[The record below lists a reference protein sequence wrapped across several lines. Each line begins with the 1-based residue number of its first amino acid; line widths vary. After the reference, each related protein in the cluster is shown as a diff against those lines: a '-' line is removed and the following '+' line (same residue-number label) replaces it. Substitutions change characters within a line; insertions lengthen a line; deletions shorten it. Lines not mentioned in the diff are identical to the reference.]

1 MNSAPERHGP
11 CEDTE
16 WMSSRSTVAM
26 LASRRRHSRRG
37 LRVLQPVDMVYN
49 LKLEGPKDYELL
61 RDLLLRHRPFLTIY
75 EIPCTAWSRIQHLNY
90 DQCELQKLQQQQ
102 SAAVEAMVQTIL
114 ALHKEGCHFLIENP
128 AGTPFW
134 DHPALRRLR
143 ALTGVELR
151 TGHMCRFG
159 LRDND
164 GLLLKKPTSWLS
176 DLTEVLSSVSL
187 QCQCGPPQHHGRC
200 LGGQVTRAAQVYTS
214 DLCEALVDGLQ
225 NALSVHGD
233 ERFCSNHVAAYEDVR
248 VLFVDVN
255 RHEDAWKP
263 LLQEAEDRLR
273 GKAAMSAIVKAATPF
288 FEKIRTLVPWELIR
302 VQISRTPMVR
312 RLPIE
317 IISAGAKHRGV
328 VLHMSDDSIRIEAEA
343 IKPILENSASR
354 FASPVR
360 TAIFF
365 YGTAP
370 DTSLDESA
378 NLQPEPKHV
387 PEASRA
393 RQTEEFD
400 AADALQPYQAGYRD
414 ITFPG
419 LDRETPKWFNDR
431 LSLDIV
437 FLKDI
442 RGATY
447 AYLNQVDTATSYQA
461 LAYLANRSE
470 DEVLKVLINGWLTF
484 FGYPDQ
490 LLLDAEGAFKSYRFE
505 SLQAQCGVKLVYIPA
520 DAHHQLGHAERHGQA
535 IRYVVRALVSQFAP
549 TSTAEMNLVVSMAT
563 AAKNSLMRRSGST
576 PSQWVFGRLPR
587 LPGALLSTGGTMEA
601 CQLLEDSERLRQIE
615 SVRAEAMAQYIRF
628 EYDSTLRAALLRK
641 GRPFRGPF
649 EVGQRIAYYRAR
661 NQLDGQGTLEGYRQ
675 GVIVALD
682 GPNGNLWVRT
692 MRGQCRV
699 VPPHAEEEWW
709 QPGQQDLDLLK
720 NFEEEL
726 PRHPLAF
733 RADDGLRGA
742 AQAAEPEL
750 DEIPLDARGQPVL
763 EPSPPLMLEPLML
776 VPPTP
781 RNIPSTPRLAPGTP
795 GGVRGGAAPLTL
807 PPVPEDSSLAPVAQE
822 VQLEE
827 ALLRTT
833 RPPLA
838 AQPQPFVM
846 MGYQFPAMAKV
857 QERQAFDSI
866 LVTDPGKRPLDN
878 SADLNE
884 NPDGSGNLVLG
895 LFSHGR
901 FSGITRDTAKHE
913 KLTRYLTAYLKH
925 HGLSGSTTS
934 LSISRNVRALPH
946 RDCHNA
952 KASVNHLVTLGQ
964 YVGGRLWVQAEGS
977 EIVDPKGVVW
987 RKINGK
993 RVAGYYHDA
1002 HEQIVEFSPSNL
1014 HETEEFAGDRWS
1026 ITAYTTRSVNTARLR
1041 DLHRLRQL
1049 GFSPLRHP
1057 DRKLREWLT
1066 WPMHRAYPLT
1076 STGETNER
1084 IAMETSGDEG
1094 DDGGHVHE
1102 ATRAKKQALK
1112 KELPWKAMT
1121 PEERPAFVS
1130 AVQAEWKEW
1139 LKWSSCHPV
1148 KVQPGTVDRSL
1159 ILKSR
1164 LCYRWKPKAE
1174 EEGKYKAKAR
1184 LVVAGFADPHL
1195 PLLTRDSLVLSRAGF
1210 MLVLQWSCSHK
1221 VSLWNG
1227 DCRSAFLQGRP
1238 DDESPTPIFMA
1249 PPKDPIALEAIPEW
1263 NDTTLLYKLSAPVYG
1278 QSNAPRRWYLHVL
1291 DVMEGLQWTRHSLDP
1306 CLFLFRQDNAVVAV
1320 LGIHVD
1326 DVIAA
1331 ALEGHGHVLDAIHA
1345 KFEWGSPWV
1354 SRDFKFVGRHIRQK
1368 DDGTITIDQEGYVSE
1383 VPLTK
1388 TKLDPSTPLK
1398 DHSDLI
1404 TEYRSGIGSLQW
1416 LAGTTRGDISADVSL
1431 IQKPPKDLLVSDL
1444 LEINAVLRYVRATQD
1459 SVVRIHPV
1467 NLTNLLFICY
1477 GDSGWGNA
1485 YGGKSQGGLVVVA
1498 TDEAVYTEPRPGSIL
1513 EWKSYRH
1520 QRVLRSTLAAE
1531 ACALDRAQD
1540 YGNYLA
1546 LMFSEMTDGGFLA
1559 THNQRPAYPVIPVTD
1574 SRSVWDS
1581 VHRMSTTFAEKRVEV
1596 DIAGLRESCR
1606 GLRWVPTE
1614 QQRADCLTKRSRTLR
1629 DEFRRF
1635 LANPVVTLTDARSAE
1650 EATCPSPLDSSHG
1663 KGHSMLQ
1670 KGLSCRIARSF
1681 LPEADR
1687 AMKNSKMLLELELM
1701 PQSPAEASSKA
1712 PNQEENSFYLQRH
1725 KLSEYFKA
1733 LLSAM
1738 LRWKPSDPYA
1748 WMLGQLQGKIIA
1760 SAPAE
1765 ISRIRRVPS
1774 FKGGACVITGP
1785 SGVGK
1790 STLIKKLMAEFPGQF
1805 GFSVSHTTR
1814 EPRPGEQAGVDYHFV
1829 TRDQMQQD
1837 IDAGLF
1843 VEHAEVH
1850 GNLYGTSIE
1859 AVQAVTRQGKVCL
1872 LDIDVQGAESVR
1884 RSKLAST
1891 TSFVFFA
1898 PPTAE
1903 VLEQRLRGRGTETE
1917 ERIQKRL
1924 GNSLKELA
1932 IYEANPDAWDLT
1944 LKWYNEQVDDAYQD
1958 FRSFLVGQI
1967 PTEGPSVQQIAT
1979 VRRAPSFRGGACAVL
1994 SVQHSPF
2001 ARRHSRR
2008 LTVTPVVAVLGHAR
2022 PEVITGPSGVGKS
2035 TLIKKLMA
2043 EFPGQFGFSVSHTT
2057 REPRPGEQAG
2067 VDYHFVTRDQMQQ
2080 DIDAGLFVE
2089 HAEVHGNI
2097 YGTSIEAVQAVT
2109 RQGKV

>member
-1 MNSAPERHGP
+1 
-11 CEDTE
+11 
-16 WMSSRSTVAM
+16 M

-419 LDRETPKWFNDR
+419 LDRETPKWLLQALRRIHTNLGRPPKETLVHHLVHAGAHEGAVRAARHLQCEVCRRVAPPRAARPVKPFVPRRFNDR

-807 PPVPEDSSLAPVAQE
+807 PPVPEDSSLAPVAQ
-822 VQLEE
+822 
-827 ALLRTT
+827 
-833 RPPLA
+833 
-838 AQPQPFVM
+838 
-846 MGYQFPAMAKV
+846 
-857 QERQAFDSI
+857 
-866 LVTDPGKRPLDN
+866 
-878 SADLNE
+878 
-884 NPDGSGNLVLG
+884 
-895 LFSHGR
+895 
-901 FSGITRDTAKHE
+901 
-913 KLTRYLTAYLKH
+913 
-925 HGLSGSTTS
+925 
-934 LSISRNVRALPH
+934 
-946 RDCHNA
+946 
-952 KASVNHLVTLGQ
+952 
-964 YVGGRLWVQAEGS
+964 
-977 EIVDPKGVVW
+977 
-987 RKINGK
+987 
-993 RVAGYYHDA
+993 
-1002 HEQIVEFSPSNL
+1002 
-1014 HETEEFAGDRWS
+1014 
-1026 ITAYTTRSVNTARLR
+1026 
-1041 DLHRLRQL
+1041 
-1049 GFSPLRHP
+1049 
-1057 DRKLREWLT
+1057 
-1066 WPMHRAYPLT
+1066 
-1076 STGETNER
+1076 
-1084 IAMETSGDEG
+1084 
-1094 DDGGHVHE
+1094 
-1102 ATRAKKQALK
+1102 
-1112 KELPWKAMT
+1112 
-1121 PEERPAFVS
+1121 
-1130 AVQAEWKEW
+1130 
-1139 LKWSSCHPV
+1139 
-1148 KVQPGTVDRSL
+1148 
-1159 ILKSR
+1159 
-1164 LCYRWKPKAE
+1164 
-1174 EEGKYKAKAR
+1174 
-1184 LVVAGFADPHL
+1184 
-1195 PLLTRDSLVLSRAGF
+1195 
-1210 MLVLQWSCSHK
+1210 
-1221 VSLWNG
+1221 
-1227 DCRSAFLQGRP
+1227 
-1238 DDESPTPIFMA
+1238 
-1249 PPKDPIALEAIPEW
+1249 
-1263 NDTTLLYKLSAPVYG
+1263 
-1278 QSNAPRRWYLHVL
+1278 
-1291 DVMEGLQWTRHSLDP
+1291 
-1306 CLFLFRQDNAVVAV
+1306 
-1320 LGIHVD
+1320 
-1326 DVIAA
+1326 
-1331 ALEGHGHVLDAIHA
+1331 
-1345 KFEWGSPWV
+1345 
-1354 SRDFKFVGRHIRQK
+1354 
-1368 DDGTITIDQEGYVSE
+1368 
-1383 VPLTK
+1383 
-1388 TKLDPSTPLK
+1388 
-1398 DHSDLI
+1398 
-1404 TEYRSGIGSLQW
+1404 
-1416 LAGTTRGDISADVSL
+1416 
-1431 IQKPPKDLLVSDL
+1431 
-1444 LEINAVLRYVRATQD
+1444 
-1459 SVVRIHPV
+1459 
-1467 NLTNLLFICY
+1467 
-1477 GDSGWGNA
+1477 
-1485 YGGKSQGGLVVVA
+1485 
-1498 TDEAVYTEPRPGSIL
+1498 
-1513 EWKSYRH
+1513 
-1520 QRVLRSTLAAE
+1520 
-1531 ACALDRAQD
+1531 
-1540 YGNYLA
+1540 
-1546 LMFSEMTDGGFLA
+1546 
-1559 THNQRPAYPVIPVTD
+1559 
-1574 SRSVWDS
+1574 
-1581 VHRMSTTFAEKRVEV
+1581 
-1596 DIAGLRESCR
+1596 
-1606 GLRWVPTE
+1606 
-1614 QQRADCLTKRSRTLR
+1614 
-1629 DEFRRF
+1629 
-1635 LANPVVTLTDARSAE
+1635 
-1650 EATCPSPLDSSHG
+1650 
-1663 KGHSMLQ
+1663 
-1670 KGLSCRIARSF
+1670 
-1681 LPEADR
+1681 
-1687 AMKNSKMLLELELM
+1687 
-1701 PQSPAEASSKA
+1701 
-1712 PNQEENSFYLQRH
+1712 
-1725 KLSEYFKA
+1725 
-1733 LLSAM
+1733 
-1738 LRWKPSDPYA
+1738 
-1748 WMLGQLQGKIIA
+1748 
-1760 SAPAE
+1760 
-1765 ISRIRRVPS
+1765 
-1774 FKGGACVITGP
+1774 
-1785 SGVGK
+1785 
-1790 STLIKKLMAEFPGQF
+1790 
-1805 GFSVSHTTR
+1805 
-1814 EPRPGEQAGVDYHFV
+1814 
-1829 TRDQMQQD
+1829 
-1837 IDAGLF
+1837 
-1843 VEHAEVH
+1843 
-1850 GNLYGTSIE
+1850 
-1859 AVQAVTRQGKVCL
+1859 
-1872 LDIDVQGAESVR
+1872 
-1884 RSKLAST
+1884 
-1891 TSFVFFA
+1891 
-1898 PPTAE
+1898 
-1903 VLEQRLRGRGTETE
+1903 
-1917 ERIQKRL
+1917 
-1924 GNSLKELA
+1924 
-1932 IYEANPDAWDLT
+1932 DLT
-1944 LKWYNEQVDDAYQD
+1944 LVPEQSSATSSQD
-1958 FRSFLVGQI
+1958 LALVPEQSSASSSLL
-1967 PTEGPSVQQIAT
+1967 PT
-1979 VRRAPSFRGGACAVL
+1979 RGESA
-1994 SVQHSPF
+1994 
-2001 ARRHSRR
+2001 SR
-2008 LTVTPVVAVLGHAR
+2008 
-2022 PEVITGPSGVGKS
+2022 KS
-2035 TLIKKLMA
+2035 STQ
-2043 EFPGQFGFSVSHTT
+2043 G
-2057 REPRPGEQAG
+2057 
-2067 VDYHFVTRDQMQQ
+2067 
-2080 DIDAGLFVE
+2080 
-2089 HAEVHGNI
+2089 
-2097 YGTSIEAVQAVT
+2097 EAVSRQVT
-2109 RQGKV
+2109 SERRSHLSWSA